1 MKTIKYLT
9 LMLMA
14 IISASVISCNKDDS
28 GAPEI
33 HGVRITDPTK
43 ADSLFAQAFP
53 GQMIVIVGKNLQNAK
68 KVFINNQDVSFNANY
83 NTSTHLIVK
92 IPSEEDGFET
102 LFVNPDLPAEIRV
115 ETDRGIAR
123 YNFLVTYAP
132 SISLVMAET
141 YPIPPNNRM
150 TVTGNNFVDI
160 ERVFFTDV
168 PQSQF
173 YEQSLVVQVHNYD
186 VVNRRFLDP
195 VKGYVIQSTM
205 TFRLPADLPRTDGN
219 FFGYFVVEGRG
230 KTAFYQFMTLP
241 APVIQSIS
249 SDMPLPGMQV
259 TINGM
264 YFIDI
269 ESVDIGNGE
278 IIILSEDMD
287 ELTREKIVFTMP
299 AKPSKS
305 GLKITAFNG
314 EAYIGAFYPYNQ
326 LLTDYDDAGKYE
338 SWSGDDI
345 SFMEANAAE
354 PPYFSD
360 GKYARIKGVYG
371 ATWWAGAI
379 CMFKDDDRNNIFPP
393 FDKIPANTPASDV
406 YLAYECYN
414 RFSFVGAPA
423 VVRYELLDGNDKNS
437 QYFNYQW
444 DLGAYEVAHPG
455 YDEIA
460 LYNQWYTVMVPL
472 NRFDDFKDGALYSDI
487 IARKFNMLHFVVINP
502 QGLGGQPH
510 EIDIFFDNVRFI
522 TKPK

>member
-1 MKTIKYLT
+1 
-9 LMLMA
+9 
-14 IISASVISCNKDDS
+14 
-28 GAPEI
+28 
-33 HGVRITDPTK
+33 
-43 ADSLFAQAFP
+43 
-53 GQMIVIVGKNLQNAK
+53 
-68 KVFINNQDVSFNANY
+68 
-83 NTSTHLIVK
+83 
-92 IPSEEDGFET
+92 
-102 LFVNPDLPAEIRV
+102 
-115 ETDRGIAR
+115 
-123 YNFLVTYAP
+123 
-132 SISLVMAET
+132 
-141 YPIPPNNRM
+141 
-150 TVTGNNFVDI
+150 
-160 ERVFFTDV
+160 
-168 PQSQF
+168 
-173 YEQSLVVQVHNYD
+173 
-186 VVNRRFLDP
+186 
-195 VKGYVIQSTM
+195 
-205 TFRLPADLPRTDGN
+205 
-219 FFGYFVVEGRG
+219 
-230 KTAFYQFMTLP
+230 
-241 APVIQSIS
+241 
-249 SDMPLPGMQV
+249 
-259 TINGM
+259 
-264 YFIDI
+264 
-269 ESVDIGNGE
+269 
-278 IIILSEDMD
+278 
-287 ELTREKIVFTMP
+287 MP